1 MAGSAIYH
9 KKNASNR
16 QQPHLDLDYNIWCM
30 KELSPITLSR
40 SGADG
45 LRMESKSDRDGWVG
59 SLFPRGNVLWRY

>member
-16 QQPHLDLDYNIWCM
+16 QQPHPDPDYNNWCM

-45 LRMESKSDRDGWVG
+45 LRMESKGDRNGWVG
-59 SLFPRGNVLWRY
+59 GPFLRGNVF